1 MAVDGS
7 SSPPVLAKRDHEGD
21 IEMSHF
27 SPENASRTISL
38 SHHLTPGLT
47 CGVSRKERVIYDV
60 RVILCRMRLENG
72 CKAPKENS
80 NHSMSE

>member
-21 IEMSHF
+21 VEMSHF

-38 SHHLTPGLT
+38 SL
-47 CGVSRKERVIYDV
+47 I
-60 RVILCRMRLENG
+60 I
-72 CKAPKENS
+72 
-80 NHSMSE
+80 